1 MRVEVVQVTPQMA
14 RDWLYRSADQRQRS
28 LSTQRVDRI
37 AHDIITGQWKM
48 THQPVALDTEGIVID
63 GQHRLAAVG
72 KAKTAVQMLVAY
84 DADPNTFDVIDT
96 GAARTPADTLRI
108 AGYANSAH
116 VAASA
121 RMLLAYDE
129 VKGTNRTFAAVT
141 RLISTTD
148 VVKLIESDRGDELL
162 DSIPYASQIAGQ
174 WGRYGTKAWLAAA
187 IQILKDA
194 GVPKP
199 TVSNYCERLK
209 DGAMLKPGSPILA
222 MRRYIMSDTG
232 LVKVQGGH
240 RATVGVGMFIKTFN
254 RHHVGDDSVRLATFK
269 PTIERMP
276 FVVPVGGDLSQERG
290 LTATIED
297 DEPAATLEDAAAS

>member
-1 MRVEVVQVTPQMA
+1 MRVEVVEVTPQMA
-14 RDWLYRSADQRQRS
+14 RDWLFRSSDQRQRTMS
-28 LSTQRVDRI
+28 MHRVDRI

-48 THQPVALDTEGIVID
+48 THQPVALDSHGIVID

-72 KAKTAVQMLVAY
+72 KSKIAVQMLVAY
-84 DADPNTFDVIDT
+84 DADPETFDVIDT
-96 GAARTPADTLRI
+96 GAARTPADTLKI

-116 VAASA
+116 VAASV
-121 RMLLAYDE
+121 RVLLAYDE
-129 VKGTNRTFAAVT
+129 VKGTQRTFSAVS
-141 RLISTTD
+141 RLISTSD
-148 VVKLIESDRGDELL
+148 VVRLISSERGDELM
-162 DSIPYASQIAGQ
+162 DAIPYAAQIAGQ
-174 WGRYGTKAWLAAA
+174 WGRYGTKTWLAAG

-232 LVKVQGGH
+232 LIKVQSGH
-240 RATVGVGMFIKTFN
+240 RPTVGVGMFIKTFN
-254 RHHVGDDSVRLATFK
+254 RFHLGEDTVRLATFK

-276 FVVPVGGDLSQERG
+276 YVVPIGGDLAQERG

-297 DEPAATLEDAAAS
+297 EEPATLEAAAAS